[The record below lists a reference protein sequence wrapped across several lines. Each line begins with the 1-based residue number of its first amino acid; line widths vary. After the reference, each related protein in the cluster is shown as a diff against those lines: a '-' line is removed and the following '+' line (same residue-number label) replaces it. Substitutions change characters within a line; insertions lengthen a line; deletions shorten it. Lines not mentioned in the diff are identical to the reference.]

1 MFHSIWNNGMTLS
14 LCNGVP
20 TRIGHSSMTSGNW
33 TGGSEFTSAVD
44 FRVASQAA
52 FPFRLANVVHEK
64 TSTYQFR
71 QIPSPLPLLRHHTP
85 LIFIYSPTLVFQY
98 QITIPISSSIE
109 ARHSFA
115 AIFDLSRVYHA
126 LTSRRCVPSS

>member
-1 MFHSIWNNGMTLS
+1 
-14 LCNGVP
+14 
-20 TRIGHSSMTSGNW
+20 MTSGNW

-52 FPFRLANVVHEK
+52 FPFRLA
-64 TSTYQFR
+64 
-71 QIPSPLPLLRHHTP
+71 LRHHTP